1 MRCQSN
7 FSALLKPLTGLVSSV
22 SFSTVSPLGI
32 NFGRVVMER
41 YYGVTSSFTRGPTT
55 MQSTAPPKPHL
66 GAEATLVSS
75 RSAASAGRSGR
86 CFDDTE
92 ISIFDAERYFNEGHE
107 PVKATIFLNGP
118 AERCDL
124 YPRDDGQAKLGRT
137 TSIHSAPTTASSE
150 ASWNSHSGL
159 LANSA
164 RKYPSKSPSSSGRR
178 LFRRNCPCLGKKAV
192 DVDEKCSELIS
203 PLHSGLELKS
213 SSVIA
218 KTPIFRE
225 TEVGLSSIPQRA
237 KTEEIKREFGVE
249 EMRKVKIP
257 PRICSPNPSV
267 FSASTRLS
275 PARTFPPEV
284 DRLTV
289 SSAIPFG
296 NPAGFSFPVLNPSSV
311 NSAQEPPRES
321 LEIFRPTKETAD
333 SANAPSDF
341 QHRSVVFPF
350 SDEVGRNSFTF
361 PVIPKLPVD
370 DDAASDASSDL
381 FEIESFSTQS
391 MYRWRDS
398 HEHVRRGVDHEATP
412 SIAPSE
418 CYAPSEVSVQWSVT
432 TAEGFDRAS
441 LANFSS
447 AASHCDDLRIVE
459 VERQRFAGGGGRR
472 RCSGLLSC
480 RSEKAVSVGP
490 KPVRSDSVRPTTNRA
505 IWTR

>member
-1 MRCQSN
+1 
-7 FSALLKPLTGLVSSV
+7 
-22 SFSTVSPLGI
+22 
-32 NFGRVVMER
+32 MER
-41 YYGVTSSFTRGPTT
+41 YYGVASSFTRGPTT
-55 MQSTAPPKPHL
+55 AQSASLPKPHL
-66 GAEATLVSS
+66 GAESTLVSS
-75 RSAASAGRSGR
+75 RSAASAARSGR

-107 PVKATIFLNGP
+107 PVKATVFLNGP

-124 YPRDDGQAKLGRT
+124 YPRDDGHAKLGRT
-137 TSIHSAPTTASSE
+137 TSIHSTPTTASSE
-150 ASWNSHSGL
+150 TSWNSQSGL

-164 RKYPSKSPSSSGRR
+164 RGNSLLKDPSKSPSSSGRR
-178 LFRRNCPCLGKKAV
+178 LFRGNCPCSGKKAV
-192 DVDEKCSELIS
+192 DVDEK
-203 PLHSGLELKS
+203 

-225 TEVGLSSIPQRA
+225 AEVGLSSIHERA
-237 KTEEIKREFGVE
+237 RTEEIKREFGVE
-249 EMRKVKIP
+249 EMRKVKIS
-257 PRICSPNPSV
+257 PRICSPNPS
-267 FSASTRLS
+267 LL
-275 PARTFPPEV
+275 RTFPPEV

-321 LEIFRPTKETAD
+321 LEIFQPTKETAD

-361 PVIPKLPVD
+361 PVIPKIPVD

-381 FEIESFSTQS
+381 FEIESFSTQATF
-391 MYRWRDS
+391 RRRDS
-398 HEHVRRGVDHEATP
+398 HEHVRRGVDHEATL

-459 VERQRFAGGGGRR
+459 VERQRFAGGGRR

>member
-1 MRCQSN
+1 
-7 FSALLKPLTGLVSSV
+7 
-22 SFSTVSPLGI
+22 
-32 NFGRVVMER
+32 MER
-41 YYGVTSSFTRGPTT
+41 YYGVTSSFTHGPTT
-55 MQSTAPPKPHL
+55 MQSATPPKPHL
-66 GAEATLVSS
+66 RAESTLVSS

-118 AERCDL
+118 VERCDL
-124 YPRDDGQAKLGRT
+124 YQRDDGHAKLGRT
-137 TSIHSAPTTASSE
+137 TSIHSTPTASSE
-150 ASWNSHSGL
+150 ASWNSQSGL
-159 LANSA
+159 LANSV
-164 RKYPSKSPSSSGRR
+164 RGNSLSKDPSKSASSSGRR
-178 LFRRNCPCLGKKAV
+178 LFRGNCPCSGKKAV
-192 DVDEKCSELIS
+192 DVDEKCSEPIS
-203 PLHSGLELKS
+203 PLHSDLELKS

-225 TEVGLSSIPQRA
+225 AEVGLSSIPERA
-237 KTEEIKREFGVE
+237 KTEEIKKEFGVE
-249 EMRKVKIP
+249 EMRKVKIS
-257 PRICSPNPSV
+257 PRICSPNPSL
-267 FSASTRLS
+267 FSSSTRLS

-311 NSAQEPPRES
+311 NFVQEPPRES
-321 LEIFRPTKETAD
+321 LEIFRPMKETAD
-333 SANAPSDF
+333 SANAASDF

-350 SDEVGRNSFTF
+350 SDEVGRHSFTF
-361 PVIPKLPVD
+361 PVIPKLPAD

-381 FEIESFSTQS
+381 FEIESFSTQA
-391 MYRWRDS
+391 MYRRRDS
-398 HEHVRRGVDHEATP
+398 HEQVRRGLDHEATP

-447 AASHCDDLRIVE
+447 AASHCGDLRILE
-459 VERQRFAGGGGRR
+459 VERQRFASGSRR